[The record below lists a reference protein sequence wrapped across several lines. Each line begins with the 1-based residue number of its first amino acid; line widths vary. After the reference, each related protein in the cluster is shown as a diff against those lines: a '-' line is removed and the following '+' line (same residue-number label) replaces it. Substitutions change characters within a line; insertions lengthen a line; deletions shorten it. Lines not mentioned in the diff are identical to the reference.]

1 MTTTKYLLH
10 DMELSDEEEFD
21 TLEDFKLRLVSKLF
35 QFGEGE
41 DDQDPE
47 YPNYMKQYD
56 KWEQQVDNATA
67 DNIISVANEFLYL
80 FDYDADKYEDN

>member
-10 DMELSDEEEFD
+10 DMELGDEEEFD
-21 TLEDFKLRLVSKLF
+21 TLEDFKLKLVSKLF

-47 YPNYMKQYD
+47 YSNYMKRYEE
-56 KWEQQVDNATA
+56 WEQQVDNATA
-67 DNIISVANEFLYL
+67 DNIIPVANEFLNL
-80 FDYDADKYEDN
+80 FDYDADKYED

>member
-41 DDQDPE
+41 DDQAPE
-47 YPNYMKQYD
+47 YPNYMKQYEE
-56 KWEQQVDNATA
+56 WEQQVDNATA
-67 DNIISVANEFLYL
+67 DNIVPVANEFLNL
-80 FDYDADKYEDN
+80 FDYDADKYED

>member
-10 DMELSDEEEFD
+10 DMELGDEEEFD

-47 YPNYMKQYD
+47 YPNYMKQYEE
-56 KWEQQVDNATA
+56 WEQQVDNATA
-67 DNIISVANEFLYL
+67 DNIVLVANEFLNL
-80 FDYDADKYEDN
+80 FDYDADKYED

>member
-10 DMELSDEEEFD
+10 DLELGDEEEFD

-47 YPNYMKQYD
+47 YPNYMKKYEE
-56 KWEQQVDNATA
+56 WEQQVDNATA
-67 DNIISVANEFLYL
+67 DNIVSVANEFLNL
-80 FDYDADKYEDN
+80 FDYDADKYED

>member
-10 DMELSDEEEFD
+10 DMELGDEEKFD

-41 DDQDPE
+41 NDQDPE

-80 FDYDADKYEDN
+80 FDYDADKYED

>member
-1 MTTTKYLLH
+1 MTYTLH
-10 DMELSDEEEFD
+10 DMELGDEEEFD

-67 DNIISVANEFLYL
+67 DNIISVANEVLYL
-80 FDYDADKYEDN
+80 FDYDADKYED

>member
-1 MTTTKYLLH
+1 MTYTLY
-10 DMELSDEEEFD
+10 DMELGDEEEFD
-21 TLEDFKLRLVSKLF
+21 TLEDFKLKLVSKLF

-67 DNIISVANEFLYL
+67 DNIISVANEFLCL

>member
-10 DMELSDEEEFD
+10 DMELGDEEEFD

-47 YPNYMKQYD
+47 YPM
-56 KWEQQVDNATA
+56 TT
-67 DNIISVANEFLYL
+67 LYP
-80 FDYDADKYEDN
+80 

>member
-10 DMELSDEEEFD
+10 DTELSDEEEFD

-47 YPNYMKQYD
+47 YPM
-56 KWEQQVDNATA
+56 TT
-67 DNIISVANEFLYL
+67 LYP
-80 FDYDADKYEDN
+80 

>member
-41 DDQDPE
+41 DDQDLE
-47 YPNYMKQYD
+47 YPNYMKQYEE
-56 KWEQQVDNATA
+56 WEQQVDNATA
-67 DNIISVANEFLYL
+67 DSIVPVANEFLNL
-80 FDYDADKYEDN
+80 FDYDADKYED

>member
-1 MTTTKYLLH
+1 
-10 DMELSDEEEFD
+10 ME
-21 TLEDFKLRLVSKLF
+21 R
-35 QFGEGE
+35 GE

-67 DNIISVANEFLYL
+67 DIIISVANEFLYL

>member
-10 DMELSDEEEFD
+10 DVELGDEEEFG

-35 QFGEGE
+35 QLGEGE
-41 DDQDPE
+41 DDQDPK

-80 FDYDADKYEDN
+80 FDYDADKYED

>member
-10 DMELSDEEEFD
+10 DLELGDEEEFD
-21 TLEDFKLRLVSKLF
+21 TLEDFKLKLVSKLF

-47 YPNYMKQYD
+47 HPNYMKQYEE
-56 KWEQQVDNATA
+56 WEQQVDNATA
-67 DNIISVANEFLYL
+67 DSIVPVANEFLNL
-80 FDYDADKYEDN
+80 FDYDADKYED

>member
-10 DMELSDEEEFD
+10 DMELGDEEELD

-47 YPNYMKQYD
+47 HPNYMKQYEE
-56 KWEQQVDNATA
+56 WEQQVDNATA
-67 DNIISVANEFLYL
+67 DNIVPVANEFLNL
-80 FDYDADKYEDN
+80 FDYDADKYED